1 MVLGQFR
8 DLPNALVSGSVL
20 NSALAELA
28 IGEIPHR
35 EEFDQHANWKPTNT
49 NAGGQIATT
58 TFSEMRDNRAAMTE
72 AKNMRKENRL
82 REIAVAFL
90 RLGFIA
96 FGGAVAHIAL
106 MEEEFVRRRGWLSR
120 EEFVDRVGA
129 VNLLPGPSSTEMTI
143 YLGHLRGGFPGL
155 LIAGAAFILPSALMM
170 CVMAWAYVRYGAFPQ
185 ITGVLWGVKPVAVVL
200 IAVAVWSPG
209 KTVLKSRELMVI
221 AAIVLGLA
229 AMHVATLA
237 LLIGTGVAWIVADRF
252 GQSRGQQNGIA
263 SAAASA
269 AGAAAGVASGT
280 ATAVPTTT
288 GVFVY
293 FLKIGALLFGSG
305 YVLLAVLRE
314 DLVTRMHWLTESQ
327 LLDGIAVSQ
336 ATPGPFFTVATF
348 LGFVLSGWRGAGLA
362 TVGMFIPAFVYVA
375 VTANV
380 LPRLRKSP
388 TASAFLDGV
397 NTAAVALLA
406 FVGLQF
412 AREVVVTP
420 LAAVIAAVSAVLAF
434 RFKVNSAWLILGGAV
449 CGLVVKIATAS

>member
-1 MVLGQFR
+1 
-8 DLPNALVSGSVL
+8 
-20 NSALAELA
+20 
-28 IGEIPHR
+28 
-35 EEFDQHANWKPTNT
+35 
-49 NAGGQIATT
+49 
-58 TFSEMRDNRAAMTE
+58 MTDV
-72 AKNMRKENRL
+72 KNVRSENRL
-82 REIAVAFL
+82 GEIAVAFL

-129 VNLLPGPSSTEMTI
+129 VNLLPGPSSTEMAI
-143 YLGHLRGGFPGL
+143 YLGQLRGGFLGL

-170 CVMAWAYVRYGAFPQ
+170 CMMAWAYVRYGALPQ
-185 ITGVLWGVKPVAVVL
+185 IAGVLWGVKPVVVVL
-200 IAVAVWSPG
+200 IAQAVWSLG
-209 KTVLKSRELMVI
+209 KTVLKSWELMAI
-221 AAIVLGLA
+221 AAIVLGLT

-237 LLIGTGVAWIVADRF
+237 LLIGTGVAWIVANRF
-252 GQSRGQQNGIA
+252 GQNRDGQNGIA
-263 SAAASA
+263 AAAASA
-269 AGAAAGVASGT
+269 AGGAAVSATVAAA
-280 ATAVPTTT
+280 TTT
-288 GVFVY
+288 GVFAY
-293 FLKIGALLFGSG
+293 FLKIGTLLFGSG

-314 DLVTRMHWLTESQ
+314 DLVARMHWLSESQ

-348 LGFVLSGWRGAGLA
+348 LGYVLSGWRGAGSA
-362 TVGMFIPAFVYVA
+362 TVGMFVPAFVYVA

-397 NTAAVALLA
+397 NAAAVALMA

-420 LAAVIAAVSAVLAF
+420 LAAVIAALSAVLAF
-434 RFKVNSAWLILGGAV
+434 RFRVNSAWLILGGAV
-449 CGLVVKIATAS
+449 CGLVVKVSGLG

>member
-1 MVLGQFR
+1 MT
-8 DLPNALVSGSVL
+8 P
-20 NSALAELA
+20 
-28 IGEIPHR
+28 I
-35 EEFDQHANWKPTNT
+35 
-49 NAGGQIATT
+49 
-58 TFSEMRDNRAAMTE
+58 SET
-72 AKNMRKENRL
+72 AKTKKGTRPG
-82 REIAVAFL
+82 EIAVAFL

-129 VNLLPGPSSTEMTI
+129 VNLLPGPSSTEMAI
-143 YLGHLRGGFPGL
+143 YLGYLRGGFPGL
-155 LIAGAAFILPSALMM
+155 LVAGAAFILPSALMM
-170 CVMAWAYVRYGAFPQ
+170 CVMAWAYVRYGALPQ
-185 ITGVLWGVKPVAVVL
+185 IAGVLWGVKPVVVVL
-200 IAVAVWSPG
+200 IAQAVWLLG

-237 LLIGTGVAWIVADRF
+237 LLIGTGVAWIVANRF
-252 GQSRGQQNGIA
+252 GQSGGAQNGIA
-263 SAAASA
+263 SVAASA
-269 AGAAAGVASGT
+269 AGGAAISTTAAVA
-280 ATAVPTTT
+280 TTT

-348 LGFVLSGWRGAGLA
+348 LGYVLSGWRGAGLA

-397 NTAAVALLA
+397 NAAAVALMA
-406 FVGLQF
+406 FVGFQF
-412 AREVVVTP
+412 ARAAVATP
-420 LAAVIAAVSAVLAF
+420 LAVGIALVSTVLMF
-434 RFKVNSAWLILGGAV
+434 RYRVNSAWLMLGGAV
-449 CGLVVKIATAS
+449 CGLVVKFAGVG